1 MSTIDTAKRD
11 SSARAAFNGA
21 SDARGQA
28 AGGNA
33 GGDPAAS
40 GHSDVVAAAA
50 ALIPVLRSRV
60 AQTDALSKLPDA
72 TIADLENAR
81 LFDLA
86 RPKMYGGLQASYETY
101 LDTVIELARGDGST
115 AWTLA
120 LLTTFTWLTS
130 VSYPQHV
137 TDKIFAP
144 GASVRICGSIGPR
157 RARTRRVA
165 GGYVIEDG
173 LWTYNTGFYHA
184 QWDQLGIP
192 LVNDAGELIG
202 RGAALLPASDVTPLD
217 DWDTIGLR
225 GTGSTSVT
233 VKDVFVPDERIASM
247 GRNLQDDYAATHL
260 LDVPA
265 YRTPLVPTLALRLVC
280 PMVGMAKAA
289 VELLTERIGTRGI
302 AFTTYE
308 KQDEAAVTHLQ
319 IGEATAKID
328 AAESVIRQAIRLLE
342 AGTERRERISV
353 EQRARIWR
361 DAAFASQLIWE
372 AVDRLAGASG
382 TAFVNR
388 TGPMNRI
395 WHDVRVATMHGALY
409 ADTLFEIYGRVA
421 AGKAPNT
428 PLLPGL
434 T

>member
-1 MSTIDTAKRD
+1 MSTIDTAKRAD
-11 SSARAAFNGA
+11 AAHAAFNGTSA
-21 SDARGQA
+21 ERGAA
-28 AGGNA
+28 AG
-33 GGDPAAS
+33 PAAN
-40 GHSDVVAAAA
+40 GQFDVVAAAA
-50 ALIPVLRSRV
+50 ALAPALRSR
-60 AQTDALSKLPDA
+60 AAETDALSKLPDA
-72 TIADLENAR
+72 TIADLEKAR
-81 LFDLA
+81 LFDLV
-86 RPKMYGGLQASYETY
+86 RPKMYGGLQLSYETY
-101 LDTVIELARGDGST
+101 LDAMIELARGDGST
-115 AWTLA
+115 AWTISLM
-120 LLTTFTWLTS
+120 TTFAWLTS

-137 TDKIFAP
+137 TDEVFAP
-144 GASVRICGSIGPR
+144 GASVRICGAIGPR
-157 RARTRRVA
+157 KAKTRRVA
-165 GGYVIEDG
+165 GGYVIEEG
-173 LWTYNTGFYHA
+173 LWTYNTGYYHA

-192 LVNDAGELIG
+192 LVDDAGELIG
-202 RGAALLPASDVTPLD
+202 RGAALLPASDVTPLN

-247 GRNLQDDYAATHL
+247 GRNLQDDFAATHL
-260 LDVPA
+260 RDVPA
-265 YRTPLVPTLALRLVC
+265 YRTPVVPTLALRLVC
-280 PMVGMAKAA
+280 PMVGMARAA
-289 VELLTERIGTRGI
+289 VDLLTAKIGTRGI

-328 AAESVIRQAIRLLE
+328 AAEAVIRQAIRLLE
-342 AGTERRERISV
+342 SGTERRERMSV

-361 DAAFASQLIWE
+361 DAAFASQLLWE

-388 TGPMNRI
+388 NGPMNRI

-409 ADTLFEIYGRVA
+409 ADTCFEIYGRVA

-428 PLLPGL
+428 ALLPGL

>member
-1 MSTIDTAKRD
+1 MSTIDTAKRAGTAHAAYNGK
-11 SSARAAFNGA
+11 SGERGPSA
-21 SDARGQA
+21 
-28 AGGNA
+28 
-33 GGDPAAS
+33 GDQAAS
-40 GHSDVVAAAA
+40 GAHDVVAAAA
-50 ALIPVLRSRV
+50 ALIPTLRSR
-60 AQTDALSKLPDA
+60 AAETDALSKLPEA
-72 TIADLENAR
+72 TIADLEKAR
-81 LFDLA
+81 LFDMV
-86 RPKMYGGLQASYETY
+86 RPKMYGGLQVSYETY
-101 LDTVIELARGDGST
+101 LDTMIELARGDGST

-120 LLTTFTWLTS
+120 LMTTFTWLTS

-137 TDKIFAP
+137 ADEIFVP

-157 RARTRRVA
+157 RAKTRRVA

-173 LWTYNTGFYHA
+173 LWMYNTGFYHA

-192 LVNDAGELIG
+192 LVDEAGEVIG
-202 RGAALLPASDVTPLD
+202 RGAALLPISDVTPVN

-233 VKDVFVPDERIASM
+233 VKDVFVPDERIAPM

-260 LDVPA
+260 RDIPA
-265 YRTPLVPTLALRLVC
+265 YRTPVVPTLALRLVC
-280 PMVGMAKAA
+280 PMVGMARAA
-289 VELLTERIGTRGI
+289 VELLTEKIGTRGI

-319 IGEATAKID
+319 LGEATAKID
-328 AAESVIRQAIRLLE
+328 AAEAVLRQAIRLLE
-342 AGTERRERISV
+342 LGTERRERMSV
-353 EQRARIWR
+353 EQRARMWR
-361 DAAFASQLIWE
+361 DAAFASQLVWE

-388 TGPMNRI
+388 NGPMNRI

-409 ADTLFEIYGRVA
+409 ADTCFEIYGRVA

-428 PLLPGL
+428 FLLPEPM
-434 T
+434 